1 MNFGKR
7 LHIAIEK
14 CSLSVPQVARATEV
28 PIPTINAL
36 IRRDSK
42 RTEYMESLIACLNP
56 TKVNVEWVRTGVGS
70 PEPIGIPAK
79 LASNDAHLLSA
90 GTSAMIRVPRI
101 AVARAGDLVRIV
113 TLEGETVD
121 VSTGWLHGNVSGR
134 AAGLSWSEQ
143 TDNTMQGLINRGDR
157 YLIDASQ
164 QAVHSGAIYSVAVD
178 GQEMTRAL
186 DATAGEE
193 LAIYSINPDGSRKT
207 EHFHKAKVQIIGRVV
222 FRWGPTPTMTFIQQ

>member
-7 LHIAIEK
+7 LQIAIEK

-28 PIPTINAL
+28 PVPTINAL

-70 PEPIGIPAK
+70 PEPIGMPAK
-79 LASNDAHLLSA
+79 LSSSDMHLLSM
-90 GTSAMIRVPRI
+90 GSSAMIRVPRI

-121 VSTGWLHGNVSGR
+121 VSTGWLQGSVSGR

-143 TDNTMQGLINRGDR
+143 TDATMQGLINKGDK

-164 QAVHSGAIYSVAVD
+164 QAVHSGAIYSVAVN
-178 GQEMTRAL
+178 GQEITRGL
-186 DATAGEE
+186 DATAGET
-193 LAIYSINPDGSRKT
+193 LALYSINPDGSHRS
-207 EHFHKAKVQIIGRVV
+207 EHFNKAEVQIIGRVV
-222 FRWGPTPTMTFIQQ
+222 FRWGQTPSMTFTQS